1 MFLDAHR
8 AFASKAKRFGQRY
21 ATLDGFVVPHRND
34 YCSSV
39 NFKL

>member
-1 MFLDAHR
+1 MLLYTHR
-8 AFASKAKRFGQRY
+8 AFASKAEQSGQRH
-21 ATLDGFVVPHRND
+21 ASLDGFVVPHRND